1 MRLQTLYKLSDT
13 DVAAWM
19 MAACKL
25 KVTVS
30 TMRKIMDHSGENA
43 TTLSPAENSSS
54 RDTSASIYDVTRAML
69 STPDGRESPSEQTF
83 YFLRRLYDTLGVN
96 PMREI
101 CFAMCA
107 REFYALETEQIAQ
120 IFFFEGSEK
129 DPLAPEYMEDSEE
142 RNIRQSYTRHFT
154 RLERIWQAIRCYACE
169 VRLGTHPCSFQS
181 AAHGDSENV
190 RVCAMCV

>member
-30 TMRKIMDHSGENA
+30 TMRKIMDCSGENA

-120 IFFFEGSEK
+120 IFFLRGIRKGS
-129 DPLAPEYMEDSEE
+129 ACSRVHGGFRGEE
-142 RNIRQSYTRHFT
+142 HSSIVHEAFHSP
-154 RLERIWQAIRCYACE
+154 
-169 VRLGTHPCSFQS
+169 GTHL
-181 AAHGDSENV
+181 AGH
-190 RVCAMCV
+190 